1 MNHFGTKYTWFENG
15 SASLIFLT
23 GFGLKSSGGLSSG
36 AFEVKSNVDKFVRFM
51 DLTVAGW
58 DGWWVGGEGSGRM
71 EVGQRECDHLRLL
84 ASLGNGVE
92 SRCAILSGGGLMG
105 G

>member
-1 MNHFGTKYTWFENG
+1 
-15 SASLIFLT
+15 
-23 GFGLKSSGGLSSG
+23 
-36 AFEVKSNVDKFVRFM
+36 
-51 DLTVAGW
+51 
-58 DGWWVGGEGSGRM
+58 M